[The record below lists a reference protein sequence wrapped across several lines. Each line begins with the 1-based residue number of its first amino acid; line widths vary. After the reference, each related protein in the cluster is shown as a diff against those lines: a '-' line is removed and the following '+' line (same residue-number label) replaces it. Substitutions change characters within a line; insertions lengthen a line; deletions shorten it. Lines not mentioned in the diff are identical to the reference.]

1 MAGSSEQCPHG
12 MGSPEWCSLCKNA
25 EKPSVYITGGGMAY
39 HTIPNCNALA
49 EGQALVANPEPV
61 VTVALGSQQLKAGGP
76 VGLAT
81 LRSQLGENP
90 DA

>member
-1 MAGSSEQCPHG
+1 MALYTTAQR
-12 MGSPEWCSLCKNA
+12 
-25 EKPSVYITGGGMAY
+25 I
-39 HTIPNCNALA
+39 A

>member
-25 EKPSVYITGGGMAY
+25 ENPSVYITGGGMAY
-39 HTIPNCNALA
+39 HATPNCNALA

-61 VTVALGSQQLKAGGP
+61 VTVALGSAAVEGRKPCKTCEPP
-76 VGLAT
+76 V
-81 LRSQLGENP
+81 Q
-90 DA
+90 